1 MKRRC
6 VQRAYENIRPDEEAR
21 ERMLRNILNSSEIPP
36 AGKDDTMK
44 HKKMKLLVIAAIIS
58 LMILLMGCAV
68 YMLGLQDL
76 KIGEK
81 TTYGEVPGPDGN
93 MVVEQEMTVDVISL
107 HGFVDSPT
115 YLAHQEWFK
124 FYEEYDANHL
134 ITEEE
139 NFFVQ
144 PEAYEA
150 YSVYNQELIDKVD
163 EIAEKYGLKLLGT
176 FAPFQQSERQIFY
189 EATGVKSLLK
199 PDSNAIIEGED
210 GYFYAGGNFK
220 VEFHMTM
227 PDNGNN
233 WPYDM
238 LNSIYYSKADYF
250 DTVHFVIWNWE
261 DWEQWNYTTDSGV
274 ELLIAR
280 AKSGYGAKIF
290 HNREDAMVC
299 VSVDGYYEDA
309 NGNVTFMTKN
319 QLEQIAEQFDYSMK
333 VESVDMDIAKKKLY
347 KFTHSKKESLPETEK
362 ELVTA
367 HSDNQDKYGYKRYID
382 ELLSMEHP
390 ENSLFVLSDVDGNGV
405 LDLLIGDTEVLSYV
419 WTVEH
424 SKSGYPNIK
433 LLSQGM
439 TEEALKDLKTAWH
452 NMDKK
457 PITDYYSE

>member
-1 MKRRC
+1 MKPVDLLDVLGDARDSY
-6 VQRAYENIRPDEEAR
+6 VQEAGACRTGASRIGTHRKTRP
-21 ERMLRNILNSSEIPP
+21 
-36 AGKDDTMK
+36 
-44 HKKMKLLVIAAIIS
+44 LLIAAIIALS
-58 LMILLMGCAV
+58 ILLMGSAWI
-68 YMLGLQDL
+68 MIRLQDL

-124 FYEEYDANHL
+124 FYEEYNANHV

-144 PEAYEA
+144 SEAYEA
-150 YSVYNQELIDKVD
+150 YSVYNQELMDKVD

-199 PDSNAIIEGED
+199 PDSNAIIEREG

-261 DWEQWNYTTDSGV
+261 DWEQWNYTTDSGI

-333 VESVDMDIAKKKLY
+333 VESVDMDIARKKLS
-347 KFTHSKKESLPETEK
+347 KFTHNNKDLWSETER
-362 ELVTA
+362 ESVMED
-367 HSDNQDKYGYKRYID
+367 SDNQDKYGYKRYID
-382 ELLSMEHP
+382 ELLSMNHP
-390 ENSLFVLSDVDGNGV
+390 ENSLFVLRDVDGNGV
-405 LDLLIGDTEVLSYV
+405 PDLLIGDIEVLSYI
-419 WTVEH
+419 WTVEY
-424 SKSGYPNIK
+424 SKSGYANIK
-433 LLSQGM
+433 LLSWSM
-439 TEEALKDLKTAWH
+439 TEREMEDLNTAWPD
-452 NMDKK
+452 MEKK
-457 PITDYYSE
+457 PITEYYSE

>member
-1 MKRRC
+1 MKPVELLEVIGDARDSYVQEAGTCRKRANQTGTRRKM
-6 VQRAYENIRPDEEAR
+6 RP
-21 ERMLRNILNSSEIPP
+21 LI
-36 AGKDDTMK
+36 
-44 HKKMKLLVIAAIIS
+44 IAALIG

-68 YMLGLQDL
+68 YVLGLQGL
-76 KIGEK
+76 KIGEMS
-81 TTYGEVPGPDGN
+81 TYGEVPGPDGN

-115 YLAHQEWFK
+115 YLAHQEWFE
-124 FYEEYDANHL
+124 FYEEYDANHV

-250 DTVHFVIWNWE
+250 DTVHFVIWNWD
-261 DWEQWNYTTDSGV
+261 DWDQWNYTTSSGA
-274 ELLIAR
+274 ELLITK
-280 AKSGYGAKIF
+280 AKSGYGAELF
-290 HNREDAMVC
+290 YNREDALIC
-299 VSVDGYYEDA
+299 VSIDGFYEDA
-309 NGNVTFMTKN
+309 NGNVTFMTKH
-319 QLEQIAEQFDYSMK
+319 QLEQIAEQFDYEMK
-333 VESVDMDIAKKKLY
+333 VESVDMELAKEKLSR
-347 KFTHSKKESLPETEK
+347 FNRTSTAQTESKEGTIFDDYIRDGLENLGDRAGDYYYHLIDVVGDDGVE
-362 ELVTA
+362 ELVIGTK
-367 HSDNQDKYGYKRYID
+367 DEMTKVWMLNKGNQMMFITDWSEDCKALQ
-382 ELLSMEHP
+382 EAWPAME
-390 ENSLFVLSDVDGNGV
+390 
-405 LDLLIGDTEVLSYV
+405 
-419 WTVEH
+419 
-424 SKSGYPNIK
+424 
-433 LLSQGM
+433 
-439 TEEALKDLKTAWH
+439 
-452 NMDKK
+452 KK
-457 PITDYYSE
+457 PITEYFTG